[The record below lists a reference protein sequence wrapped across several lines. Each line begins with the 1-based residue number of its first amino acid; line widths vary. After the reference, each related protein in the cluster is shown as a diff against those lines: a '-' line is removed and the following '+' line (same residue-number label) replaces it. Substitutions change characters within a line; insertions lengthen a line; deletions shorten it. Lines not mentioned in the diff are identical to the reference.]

1 MKEIKHLS
9 AAKLK
14 QLMNRLDF
22 FRCLDLK
29 DRENLVEKQ
38 LIKVRSY
45 RKDEYLIEYGE
56 HGDEFFMLMTG
67 MLDVKTSSGKTVA
80 ELEPGQVFGE
90 VAFILNEKRS
100 ASVVASEDVVVM
112 LIDHKTLKL
121 MPVTLRD
128 KIKDKLIGGLVHRV
142 EELNS
147 KLEKFIL

>member
-22 FRCLDLK
+22 FRCLELK
-29 DRENLVEKQ
+29 DRNSLVEKQ

-56 HGDEFFMLMTG
+56 HGDEFFMLISG
-67 MLDVKTSSGKTVA
+67 MLDVKTSSVKTVA
-80 ELEPGQVFGE
+80 EVEPGQVFGE

-100 ASVVASEDVVVM
+100 ASVIASEDVVVM

>member
-29 DRENLVEKQ
+29 DRDNLVEKQ

-100 ASVVASEDVVVM
+100 ASVIASEDVVVM

>member
-22 FRCLDLK
+22 FRCLELK
-29 DRENLVEKQ
+29 DRNSLVEKQ

-56 HGDEFFMLMTG
+56 HGDEFFMLMSG

-100 ASVVASEDVVVM
+100 ASVIASEDVVVM

-142 EELNS
+142 EELNF

>member
-29 DRENLVEKQ
+29 DRDNLVEKQ

>member
-22 FRCLDLK
+22 FRCLELK
-29 DRENLVEKQ
+29 DRNSLVEKQ

-56 HGDEFFMLMTG
+56 HGDEFFMLMSG

-100 ASVVASEDVVVM
+100 ASVIASEDVVVM

>member
-22 FRCLDLK
+22 FRCLALK
-29 DRENLVEKQ
+29 DRENLVDNQ
-38 LIKVRSY
+38 LIKIRSY
-45 RKDEYLIEYGE
+45 RKNEYLIEYGE

-100 ASVVASEDVVVM
+100 ASVIASEDVVVM

-128 KIKDKLIGGLVHRV
+128 KIKDKLIGGLIHRV